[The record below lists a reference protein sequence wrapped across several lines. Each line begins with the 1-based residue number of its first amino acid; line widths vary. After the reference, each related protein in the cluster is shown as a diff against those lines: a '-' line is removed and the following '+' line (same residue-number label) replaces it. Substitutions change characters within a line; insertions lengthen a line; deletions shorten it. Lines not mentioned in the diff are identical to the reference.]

1 MRLGRRSVGNLR
13 CAIAPTAG
21 KVAGMDAP
29 PGFEIDD
36 NPQRIDRDAV
46 WAALSTEVY
55 WDLWRERSHVEAQ
68 LDSAWRVVGAYELA
82 TGQQVGFARA
92 ISDGVSFAYLA
103 DVVVTGRARGI
114 GLGKALVTAMI
125 ERGPGAEFEWLLH
138 TKDAHRLYERFGF
151 RIPDRTV
158 MERLSPREPAF
169 EAVLE
174 PGREPTP

>member
-138 TKDAHRLYERFGF
+138 QGRPPALRTV
-151 RIPDRTV
+151 RIPDPRPDRHGAAEPSRAGVRGGARTG
-158 MERLSPREPAF
+158 P
-169 EAVLE
+169 
-174 PGREPTP
+174 